1 MVIAALEE
9 ALLGNIDVIS
19 NLSRDTQSLN
29 DHSFSGCKYSP
40 QGVDDARA
48 KIEHNIPGLI
58 NPSNRNLVTDLCHK
72 LQLTL

>member
-9 ALLGNIDVIS
+9 ALLGNIDVLFQLVMRYTVIKWEF
-19 NLSRDTQSLN
+19 L
-29 DHSFSGCKYSP
+29 SGCKYSP

-58 NPSNRNLVTDLCHK
+58 NSSNRNLVTDLCHK